1 MSRPFTKES
10 FDSKYKKM
18 DNGCWEWLATK
29 NQDGYGRV
37 KRFGKLESAHRVSY
51 ELYKGELGDKHVLHS
66 CDNPSCVNPEHL
78 WLGTHLENQ
87 KDKANKGRAKT
98 TSMTGESHPKH
109 KLTTEQVLFIKN
121 SSLPTRVLM
130 DMFHVSEMLIYGIR
144 KGTRWKHL
152 TTTT

>member
-10 FDSKYKKM
+10 FDSKHKKT
-18 DNGCWEWLATK
+18 DNGCWEWVATK
-29 NQDGYGRV
+29 NQDGYGRI

-87 KDKANKGRAKT
+87 QDKARKGRAKANP
-98 TSMTGESHPKH
+98 MPGEKHPKH
-109 KLTTEQVLFIKN
+109 KLNTEQALFIKD
-121 SSLPTRVLM
+121 SVLPVRTLM
-130 DMFHVSEMLIYGIR
+130 HMFSVSEMLIYGIR
-144 KGTRWKHL
+144 NGTKWKHL